1 MAIGRSAKATSRQD
15 VQAAAASEAPLTTGQ
30 LPATSA
36 EELAEEVAE
45 EVAVESTL
53 ESVSEEESMSVVI
66 DPGVEPEAPD
76 TERKAVTGGLQL
88 SQQPSLAVWN
98 RPVMSS
104 DLEIVGTIQIAGIRP
119 IAASHLDVYGTIL
132 TNRPVMASHLK
143 IFEMLP
149 GDRPVFYSDIHMV
162 EGEGLPGSRPVM
174 VSDPA
179 LLHASTLPGNRP
191 IASNNIDDAPTLMG
205 FID

>member
-1 MAIGRSAKATSRQD
+1 MTIGRSAKATSRRGTRTST
-15 VQAAAASEAPLTTGQ
+15 VSEAPLANGQ
-30 LPATSA
+30 PPATS
-36 EELAEEVAE
+36 EV
-45 EVAVESTL
+45 VVESTL
-53 ESVSEEESMSVVI
+53 ESISEEESMSQVI
-66 DPGVEPEAPD
+66 DPGVEPETPASK
-76 TERKAVTGGLQL
+76 RKAKAGAIQL
-88 SQQPSLAVWN
+88 SQQPGLAVWQL
-98 RPVMSS
+98 PVMSS
-104 DLEIVGTIQIAGIRP
+104 DLEIAGTILDGGVRP

-132 TNRPVMASHLK
+132 NNRPVMSSHLK

-162 EGEGLPGSRPVM
+162 ESEELPGHRPVM

-179 LLHASTLPGNRP
+179 LLNASTLPGNRP